1 MYVVAAS
8 AHTSVAMPLRGGSAN
23 DSGGDHG
30 MDMPSARAASSTV
43 DEMPKSVSAG
53 CPYSVTRMFAGLMSR
68 CRIPARC
75 AVSTAPAIWTAVRSA
90 SATESRSVRYR
101 APRLGREQYSMARYG
116 RPSSAMSASY
126 IVTIDGC
133 VDSVAMRSASAS
145 NAARCEWLDHSC
157 SRTLTATRRRGRCC
171 W

>member
-1 MYVVAAS
+1 MGGRGEPSMREMRFALEFDPPGTSNGVRPASSVYVVAAS
-8 AHTSVAMPLRGGSAN
+8 AQTSVAMPLRGGSAN

-30 MDMPSARAASSTV
+30 IDMPSARAASSTV

-90 SATESRSVRYR
+90 SATGSRSVR
-101 APRLGREQYSMARYG
+101 
-116 RPSSAMSASY
+116 
-126 IVTIDGC
+126 
-133 VDSVAMRSASAS
+133 
-145 NAARCEWLDHSC
+145 
-157 SRTLTATRRRGRCC
+157 
-171 W
+171 